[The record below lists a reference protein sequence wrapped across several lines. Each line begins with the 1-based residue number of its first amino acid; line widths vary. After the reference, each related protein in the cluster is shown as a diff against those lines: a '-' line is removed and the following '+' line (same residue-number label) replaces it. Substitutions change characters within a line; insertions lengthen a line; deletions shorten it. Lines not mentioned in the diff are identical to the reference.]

1 LRRVILAI
9 CATAVGLVLLLSFK
23 SHTQS
28 AAGTS
33 PSAALGSPTPGS
45 TGAAGTGASGDGAGG
60 ASAAATPGSTES
72 TGSAAKSGT
81 TASGTGK
88 SGPTKTV
95 TGAAWPTI
103 YGPVQ
108 VRITVTDG
116 KLTAV
121 TATEYP
127 EETPRDYQINSFAIP
142 ELNSEALAAG
152 SAKIDT
158 VSGASYT
165 SGGYVGSLQSALD
178 KAGI

>member
-28 AAGTS
+28 GPGTS
-33 PSAALGSPTPGS
+33 PAAALGSPTPGS
-45 TGAAGTGASGDGAGG
+45 TGAAGTDASGGGGA
-60 ASAAATPGSTES
+60 ASAAATPAA
-72 TGSAAKSGT
+72 SAAKSGT
-81 TASGTGK
+81 AKSGTA
-88 SGPTKTV
+88 KTV

-108 VRITVTDG
+108 VRVTVTDG
-116 KLTAV
+116 KITAV

-127 EETPRDYQINSFAIP
+127 TETPRDYQINSFAIP

-152 SAKIDT
+152 SAKIDS
-158 VSGASYT
+158 VSGATYT
-165 SGGYVGSLQSALD
+165 SGGYIGSLQSALD
-178 KAGI
+178 KAGTS